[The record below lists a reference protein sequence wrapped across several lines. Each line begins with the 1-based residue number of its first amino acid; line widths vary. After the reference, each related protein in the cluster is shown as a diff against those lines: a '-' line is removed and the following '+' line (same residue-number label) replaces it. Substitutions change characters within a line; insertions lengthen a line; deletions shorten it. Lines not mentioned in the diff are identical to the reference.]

1 MLILDDRDRAK
12 TRKRSQH
19 SQRQGGKGG
28 GDVCGGG
35 GGGGGKKSNNREEMS
50 VPVEMS
56 SAVCWEIALSQNE
69 RKTLQGRMI

>member
-28 GDVCGGG
+28 DVCVWGGE
-35 GGGGGKKSNNREEMS
+35 KSNNREEMS

>member
-28 GDVCGGG
+28 DVCGGG
-35 GGGGGKKSNNREEMS
+35 VGEEKSNNREEMS

>member
-19 SQRQGGKGG
+19 SQRQGGNG
-28 GDVCGGG
+28 GDVWRER
-35 GGGGGKKSNNREEMS
+35 KKEKNSNNREEMC
-50 VPVEMS
+50 VLAEMS
-56 SAVCWEIALSQNE
+56 SAVCWEIALTQNE